1 MAESQ
6 IGRYG
11 GGESSQ
17 GAPSRVSLVA
27 RLAVRLAFTLFF
39 LTAAGCADHAS
50 RMAKVRSALDASRPK
65 QALVELNS
73 ALDVDKAAELPKD
86 LGGEKGLLVLN
97 RAMVLQ
103 QLKDYGLSSRDLEIA
118 DKQIQTMD
126 FSRNALDDI
135 GKYLFSDDTGPYK
148 APAYEKL
155 LINTI
160 NMQNYLLRGDLNG
173 GRIEARRLAVMQKYL
188 SQSTDPAQA
197 LLGPGSYFAGFI
209 FEKSGKPDEAL
220 RYYDEALSYASYP
233 SLEQPILQ
241 LSTQSGYRSPR
252 LRQALEE
259 ASKDAAGAEAPGES
273 QAGQASQ
280 GSQSAE
286 LLVIL
291 NYGRVPP
298 KIARRVP
305 IGLALTY
312 ASGALS
318 PADQGKA
325 NALAAQGLVTWVNY
339 PELGAAHG
347 QYDTPEVTLD
357 GRALPIEQL
366 SAIDFEVR
374 RAWDRVKGAVVASA
388 ITRMIARV
396 VVGEGIRRTS
406 SDKNLLALLL
416 SFGTQ
421 AALTAADT
429 PGTRSWSTLPARMS
443 VARIRLSP
451 GKHVISM
458 LVRGRRETRTIVVAP
473 GGWVAVGITVLK

>member
-6 IGRYG
+6 IGQHG
-11 GGESSQ
+11 GSERSQ
-17 GAPSRVSLVA
+17 GAPSQLSFVA
-27 RLAVRLAFTLFF
+27 SLAVRLALRFAFTLFF
-39 LTAAGCADHAS
+39 LTCVGCADHAS
-50 RMAKVRSALDASRPK
+50 RMAKVRTALDASQPK
-65 QALVELNS
+65 QALVALNS

-86 LGGEKGLLVLN
+86 LGGEKSLLVLD

-135 GKYLFSDDTGPYK
+135 GKYAFSDDTGPYK

-160 NMQNYLLRGDLNG
+160 NMQNYLLQGDLNG

-188 SQSTDPAQA
+188 SQSADPAQA

-259 ASKDAAGAEAPGES
+259 AGKDAASVEAPEAS
-273 QAGQASQ
+273 QASE
-280 GSQSAE
+280 SAE

-318 PADQGKA
+318 PTDQGKA

-357 GRALPIEQL
+357 GQTLPTEQL
-366 SAIDFEVR
+366 AAIDFEVR

-416 SFGTQ
+416 SFGAQ

-429 PGTRSWSTLPARMS
+429 PDTRSWSTLPARMS
-443 VARIRLSP
+443 VARLRLAP

-473 GGWVAVGITVLK
+473 GGWVAVGVTALN

>member
-6 IGRYG
+6 IGRYS

-17 GAPSRVSLVA
+17 GVPSQVSLVA

-39 LTAAGCADHAS
+39 FTAAGCADHAS
-50 RMAKVRSALDASRPK
+50 RMAKVRTALDADQPK
-65 QALVELNS
+65 QALVALNS

-86 LGGEKGLLVLN
+86 LGGEKGLLVLD

-118 DKQIQTMD
+118 DKQIQTLD

-135 GKYLFSDDTGPYK
+135 GKYMFSDDTGPYK

-188 SQSTDPAQA
+188 SQSADPAQA

-259 ASKDAAGAEAPGES
+259 ASKDAVGVEAPGARQPS
-273 QAGQASQ
+273 QA
-280 GSQSAE
+280 SQSAE

-318 PADQGKA
+318 PTDRGKA

-357 GRALPIEQL
+357 GQALPIEQL

-388 ITRMIARV
+388 ITRMITRV

-406 SDKNLLALLL
+406 SDNNLLALLL

-429 PGTRSWSTLPARMS
+429 PDTRSWSTLPARMS

-473 GGWVAVGITVLK
+473 GGWVAVGVTVLK